1 MDFSALNK
9 SATNSFNQQKS
20 LIKKVL
26 AGKTI
31 KCSNCKTLISIKT
44 SVDSVMIKC
53 ENNCTD
59 IKLDAELMK

>member
-9 SATNSFNQQKS
+9 SAANSFNQQKS

-26 AGKTI
+26 AGKMVR
-31 KCSNCKTLISIKT
+31 CNNCKTLISINA
-44 SVDSVMIKC
+44 VADSVMIKC
-53 ENNCTD
+53 EKNCID